1 MRTIKLLRM
10 ELRNFKGVAQAEY
23 DFGDRT
29 DISGGNGTGKSTIF
43 EGYLWC
49 LFDKNPA
56 GNTPKVQPYD
66 TANEI
71 KHQLTTSVRLYLEL
85 DGNPLIAERTL
96 KEEWV
101 KPRGTTELVCKG
113 TKSEY
118 SINEVP
124 MSKAQYNAKLSD
136 ILPLD
141 KWFILSSIGIIPAME
156 QKACRAALQAIAPA
170 IDEHTLAQ
178 PFPAVV
184 DALARGLNID
194 ELQATTKQTKSRAK
208 TELDSI
214 PAALD
219 AQDLLRV
226 QDDFAA
232 IEARLAETKMDI
244 AARQVELEQLQTL
257 GEDAARVAKERE
269 IANLRTELA
278 RLNAEISE
286 YETNAQTAYTTARAK
301 YEQQLQTLAA
311 ESQGISQRTMV
322 SQQTAKRY
330 LALIED
336 EKKRIA
342 ALRDQWTAKN
352 AETYEAPEL
361 QTVCPTCGQPLPGER
376 IAETLAKATQA
387 WNADKVKALQAIQH
401 EAEACKARIAD
412 YKAANAQA
420 AERDKADFDRAQ
432 AIADEVK
439 EANHALDTLVP
450 PAKALTLC
458 IYYQNAVAKRKEIE
472 QQLAQATA
480 DNATP
485 QTCEAPATCNQQR
498 EAITQAIASLQ
509 REAEDLLRRLA
520 ARDTNRRID
529 EERANLE
536 ERQRTLAD
544 TVAQAEGVEQQIL
557 AYRKAKI
564 MAVENGVS
572 SLFTMVRWK
581 MYEPNLTNDGEKEIC
596 QAIIDG
602 IPYDQQNR
610 ATQVNA
616 AIDIVNGFARAYE
629 VSLPLF
635 IDNAESVTDIIPING
650 QRITMTVVKNR
661 PLALTNFYE

>member
-1 MRTIKLLRM
+1 MKTIKLIRM

-23 DFGDRT
+23 DFGDRA
-29 DISGGNGTGKSTIF
+29 DISGGNGSGKSTIF
-43 EGYLWC
+43 EAYLWC

-71 KHQLTTSVRLYLEL
+71 RHQLTTSVRLYIEL

-118 SINEVP
+118 AVNEVP
-124 MSKAQYNAKLSD
+124 MSKAQYNAKLAD
-136 ILPLD
+136 IMPLD

-156 QKACRAALQAIAPA
+156 QKACRATLQAIAPA
-170 IDEHTLAQ
+170 IDEQTLAQ
-178 PFPAVV
+178 PFPAVL
-184 DALARGLNID
+184 DALAHGLNID

-208 TELDSI
+208 TELDGI
-214 PAALD
+214 PAALE
-219 AQDLLRV
+219 AQDRLRV
-226 QDDFAA
+226 EDDFAA
-232 IEARLAETKMDI
+232 IEAKLAETKMDI
-244 AARQVELEQLQTL
+244 AARQIELEQLQTL
-257 GEDAARVAKERE
+257 GDDAARVAKEKE
-269 IANLRTELA
+269 TANLRTELA
-278 RLNAEISE
+278 RLNAQISE
-286 YETNAQTAYTTARAK
+286 RETAAQTTYTTARAK

-311 ESQGISQRTMV
+311 ESHGISQRTMV

-330 LALIED
+330 LQLIED

-352 AETYEAPEL
+352 AETYEVPEL

-376 IAETLAKATQA
+376 IAEALEKATQA

-401 EAEACKARIAD
+401 EAEECKKRIAG

-420 AERDKADFDRAQ
+420 AERDKADYDRAQ

-458 IYYQNAVAKRKEIE
+458 IEYQNALAKKQEVE
-472 QQLAQATA
+472 QQLAQRAATGVNDSEPTA
-480 DNATP
+480 
-485 QTCEAPATCNQQR
+485 QSQQR
-498 EAITQAIASLQ
+498 EAITQAIVSLQ

-529 EERANLE
+529 EERARLLE
-536 ERQRTLAD
+536 QQRTLAD
-544 TVAQAEGVEQQIL
+544 NIAQAEGVEQQIL

-581 MYEPNLTNDGEKEIC
+581 MYEPNVTNDGEKEIC
-596 QAIIDG
+596 QAIING

-616 AIDIVNGFARAYE
+616 AIDIVNGFARAYD

-635 IDNAESVTDIIPING
+635 IDNAESVTDIIPTNG
-650 QRITMTVVKNR
+650 QCITMTVVKNKQ
-661 PLALTNFYE
+661 LELTNYHK

>member
-1 MRTIKLLRM
+1 MKTIRLERM
-10 ELRNFKGVAQAEY
+10 ELRNFKGVAQADY
-23 DFGDRT
+23 VFGAHT
-29 DISGGNGTGKSTIF
+29 DIRGGNATGKSTIF
-43 EGYLWC
+43 EAYLWC
-49 LFDKNPA
+49 LFDKNQA
-56 GNTPKVQPYD
+56 GSTPRVQPLGKD
-66 TANEI
+66 NQPI
-71 KHQLTTSVRLYLEL
+71 HQLTTSVRLHLSL
-85 DGNPLIAERTL
+85 DGNPLIVERTL
-96 KEEWV
+96 KEDWV

-113 TKSEY
+113 LKSEY
-118 SINEVP
+118 AVNEVP
-124 MSKAQYNAKLSD
+124 MTKTQYLAKID
-136 ILPLD
+136 EILPSER
-141 KWFILSSIGIIPAME
+141 WFTLSSIGIIPAMD
-156 QKACRAALQAIAPA
+156 QKTCRAALQAIAPA
-170 IDEHTLAQ
+170 IDEQQLAQ
-178 PFPAVV
+178 PFPAVA

-219 AQDLLRV
+219 AQDRLRV
-226 QDDFAA
+226 EDDFAA
-232 IEARLAETKMDI
+232 IETRLAEIKTDI
-244 AARQVELEQLQTL
+244 KTRQTELEQLQTL
-257 GEDAARVAKERE
+257 GDDAARVAKEQE
-269 IANLRTELA
+269 TANLRTELA
-278 RLNAEISE
+278 SLNAQISE
-286 YETNAQTAYTTARAK
+286 RETAAQTTYTTTRAK
-301 YEQQLQTLAA
+301 YEQRLQTLAA

-330 LALIED
+330 LQLIED

-376 IAETLAKATQA
+376 IAEALAKATQA

-401 EAEACKARIAD
+401 EAEECKKRIAD
-412 YKAANAQA
+412 YQAANAQA
-420 AERDKADFDRAQ
+420 AERDKADYDRAQ

-439 EANHALDTLVP
+439 ETNHALDTLTTP
-450 PAKALTLC
+450 DKALKMC
-458 IYYQNAVAKRKEIE
+458 IEYQNALAKKQEVE
-472 QQLAQATA
+472 QQLAQRAATGVNDSEPTA
-480 DNATP
+480 
-485 QTCEAPATCNQQR
+485 QSRQS
-498 EAITQAIASLQ
+498 EAITQAAIASLQ
-509 REAEDLLRRLA
+509 AEAEHLLLRLA
-520 ARDTNRRID
+520 ARNTNRRID
-529 EERANLE
+529 EERARLE
-536 ERQRTLAD
+536 DRQRTLAD

-602 IPYDQQNR
+602 VPYEQQNR

-635 IDNAESVTDIIPING
+635 IDNAESVTDILPTNG
-650 QRITMTVVKNR
+650 QEITLTVVPNGK
-661 PLALTNFYE
+661 LTINS

>member
-96 KEEWV
+96 KEEWA

-124 MSKAQYNAKLSD
+124 MSKAQYNAKLAD
-136 ILPLD
+136 IMPLD

-170 IDEHTLAQ
+170 IDEQQLAQ
-178 PFPAVV
+178 PFPAVA

-219 AQDLLRV
+219 AQDRLRV
-226 QDDFAA
+226 EDDFAA
-232 IEARLAETKMDI
+232 IETRLAEIKTDI
-244 AARQVELEQLQTL
+244 ETRQTELEQLQTL
-257 GEDAARVAKERE
+257 GDGAARVAKEQE
-269 IANLRTELA
+269 TANLRTELA
-278 RLNAEISE
+278 RLNAQISE
-286 YETNAQTAYTTARAK
+286 RETAAQTTYTTARAK
-301 YEQQLQTLAA
+301 YEQRLQTLAA

-330 LALIED
+330 LQLIKD

-352 AETYEAPEL
+352 AETYKVPKL

-376 IAETLAKATQA
+376 IAEALAKATQA

-401 EAEACKARIAD
+401 EAEECKKRIAD
-412 YKAANAQA
+412 YQAANAQA
-420 AERDKADFDRAQ
+420 AERDKADYDRAQ

-439 EANHALDTLVP
+439 ETNHAWDTLITP
-450 PAKALTLC
+450 DKALKMC
-458 IYYQNAVAKRKEIE
+458 IEYQNALAKKQEVE
-472 QQLAQATA
+472 QQLAQRAATGVNDSEPTA
-480 DNATP
+480 
-485 QTCEAPATCNQQR
+485 QSRQS
-498 EAITQAIASLQ
+498 EAITQAAIASLQ
-509 REAEDLLRRLA
+509 AEAEHLLLRLA
-520 ARDTNRRID
+520 ARNTNRRID
-529 EERANLE
+529 EERARLE
-536 ERQRTLAD
+536 ERQRNLAD
-544 TVAQAEGVEQQIL
+544 IVAQAEGTEQQISD
-557 AYRKAKI
+557 YRKAKI

-572 SLFTMVRWK
+572 SLFTMVHWK
-581 MYEPNLTNDGEKEIC
+581 MYEPNVTNDGEKEIC
-596 QAIIDG
+596 QAVING

-635 IDNAESVTDIIPING
+635 VDNAESVTDIIPTNG

-661 PLALTNFYE
+661 PLALTNFHE

>member
-1 MRTIKLLRM
+1 MKTIKLIRM

-23 DFGDRT
+23 DFGDRA
-29 DISGGNGTGKSTIF
+29 DISGGNGSGKSTIF
-43 EGYLWC
+43 EAYLWC

-71 KHQLTTSVRLYLEL
+71 RHQLTTSVRLYIEL

-118 SINEVP
+118 AVNEVP
-124 MSKAQYNAKLSD
+124 MSKAQYNAKLAD
-136 ILPLD
+136 IMPLD

-170 IDEHTLAQ
+170 IDEQTLAQ
-178 PFPAVV
+178 PFPAVL

-208 TELDSI
+208 TELDGI
-214 PAALD
+214 PAALE
-219 AQDLLRV
+219 AQDRLRV
-226 QDDFAA
+226 EDDFAA
-232 IEARLAETKMDI
+232 IEAKLAETKTDI
-244 AARQVELEQLQTL
+244 AARQAELEQLQTL
-257 GEDAARVAKERE
+257 GDDAARVAKERE
-269 IANLRTELA
+269 IANLRTYLA
-278 RLNAEISE
+278 RLNAQISE
-286 YETNAQTAYTTARAK
+286 YETKAQTDYTTTRAK

-311 ESQGISQRTMV
+311 ESQGIAQRTV
-322 SQQTAKRY
+322 VAQQTAKRY
-330 LALIED
+330 LLLIED
-336 EKKRIA
+336 KKKRITT
-342 ALRDQWTAKN
+342 LRDQWKAKN
-352 AETYEAPEL
+352 AETYIVPEM
-361 QTVCPTCGQPLPGER
+361 QTVCPTCGQEIPAER
-376 IAETLAKATQA
+376 IAEALTKAMQA

-401 EAEACKARIAD
+401 EAEECKQCLND
-412 YKAANAQA
+412 YETANAKA
-420 AERDKADFDRAQ
+420 AERDKADFTRAQ

-439 EANHALDTLVP
+439 EIQQALDNLVP

-458 IYYQNAVAKRKEIE
+458 IDYQNAVAKRQELE
-472 QQLAQATA
+472 QQLAQAT
-480 DNATP
+480 DNAQPTDNAK
-485 QTCEAPATCNQQR
+485 T
-498 EAITQAIASLQ
+498 TQIAELTQEIASLQ
-509 REAEDLLRRLA
+509 TERENLLRRLA

-529 EERANLE
+529 EERARLE

-544 TVAQAEGVEQQIL
+544 TVAQAEGVEQQII

-581 MYEPNLTNDGEKEIC
+581 MYEPNVTNDGEKEIC
-596 QAIIDG
+596 QAIING

-616 AIDIVNGFARAYE
+616 AIDIVNGFAKAYE

-635 IDNAESVTDIIPING
+635 IDNAESVTDIIPTNG
-650 QRITMTVVKNR
+650 QCITMTVVKNKQ
-661 PLALTNFYE
+661 LELTNYHK

>member
-170 IDEHTLAQ
+170 IDEQTLAQ

-232 IEARLAETKMDI
+232 IEAKLAETKTDI
-244 AARQVELEQLQTL
+244 AARQAELEQLQKL

-286 YETNAQTAYTTARAK
+286 YETNALTAYTTARAK

-342 ALRDQWTAKN
+342 TLRDQWTAKN

-376 IAETLAKATQA
+376 IAEALEKATQA
-387 WNADKVKALQAIQH
+387 WNADKVKAMQTIQH

-420 AERDKADFDRAQ
+420 AERDKADYDRAQ

-458 IYYQNAVAKRKEIE
+458 IEYQNALAKKQEVE
-472 QQLAQATA
+472 QQLAQRAATGVNDSEPTA
-480 DNATP
+480 
-485 QTCEAPATCNQQR
+485 QSQQR

-529 EERANLE
+529 EERARLE
-536 ERQRTLAD
+536 DRQRTLAD

-629 VSLPLF
+629 ICLPLF
-635 IDNAESVTDIIPING
+635 IDNAESVTDIIPTNG

-661 PLALTNFYE
+661 PLALTNFHE

>member
-71 KHQLTTSVRLYLEL
+71 KHQLTTSVRLTLEL
-85 DGNPLIAERTL
+85 DGNPLIVERTL

-118 SINEVP
+118 SINGVP
-124 MSKAQYNAKLSD
+124 MSKAQYNAKLAD
-136 ILPLD
+136 IMPLD

-170 IDEHTLAQ
+170 IDEQQLAQ
-178 PFPAVV
+178 PFPAVA

-219 AQDLLRV
+219 AQDRLRV
-226 QDDFAA
+226 EDDFAA
-232 IEARLAETKMDI
+232 IETRLAEIKTDI
-244 AARQVELEQLQTL
+244 ETRQTELEQLQTL
-257 GEDAARVAKERE
+257 GDGAARVAKEQE
-269 IANLRTELA
+269 TANLRTELA
-278 RLNAEISE
+278 RLNAQISE
-286 YETNAQTAYTTARAK
+286 RETAAQTTYTTARAK
-301 YEQQLQTLAA
+301 YEQRLQTLAA

-330 LALIED
+330 LQLIED

-376 IAETLAKATQA
+376 IAEALEKATQA

-401 EAEACKARIAD
+401 EAEECKKRIAD
-412 YKAANAQA
+412 YQAANAQA
-420 AERDKADFDRAQ
+420 AERDKADYDRAQ

-439 EANHALDTLVP
+439 ETNHALDTLTTP
-450 PAKALTLC
+450 DKALKMC
-458 IYYQNAVAKRKEIE
+458 IEYQNALAKKQEVE
-472 QQLAQATA
+472 QQLAQRAATGVNDSEPTA
-480 DNATP
+480 
-485 QTCEAPATCNQQR
+485 QSRQS
-498 EAITQAIASLQ
+498 EAITQAAIVSLQ
-509 REAEDLLRRLA
+509 AEAEHLLLRLA
-520 ARDTNRRID
+520 ARNTNRRID
-529 EERANLE
+529 EERARLE
-536 ERQRTLAD
+536 ERQRSLAD
-544 TVAQAEGVEQQIL
+544 TVAQAEGTEQQISD
-557 AYRKAKI
+557 YRKAKI

-596 QAIIDG
+596 QAIING
-602 IPYDQQNR
+602 VPYEQQNR

-616 AIDIVNGFARAYE
+616 AIDIVNGFAHAYE

-635 IDNAESVTDIIPING
+635 VDNAESVTDIIPTNG

-661 PLALTNFYE
+661 PLALTNFHE

>member
-1 MRTIKLLRM
+1 MKTIKLIRM

-23 DFGDRT
+23 DFGDRA
-29 DISGGNGTGKSTIF
+29 DISGGNGSGKSTIF
-43 EGYLWC
+43 EAYLWC

-118 SINEVP
+118 AVNEVP
-124 MSKAQYNAKLSD
+124 MSKAQYNAKLAD

-141 KWFILSSIGIIPAME
+141 KWFILSSIGIILAME

-170 IDEHTLAQ
+170 IDEQTIAQ

-184 DALARGLNID
+184 DALTSGLNID

-214 PAALD
+214 PAAID
-219 AQDLLRV
+219 AQDRLRV
-226 QDDFAA
+226 EEDFAA
-232 IEARLAETKMDI
+232 IEAKLAETKTDI
-244 AARQVELEQLQTL
+244 AARQIELEQLQAL
-257 GEDAARVAKERE
+257 GDDAAHIAKERE
-269 IANLRTELA
+269 IANLRTDLA
-278 RLNAEISE
+278 RLNAQISE
-286 YETNAQTAYTTARAK
+286 HETNAQTAYTTARAK

-311 ESQGISQRTMV
+311 ESQGIAQRITV
-322 SQQTAKRY
+322 AQQTAKRY
-330 LALIED
+330 LLLIED
-336 EKKRIA
+336 KKQRITT
-342 ALRDQWTAKN
+342 LRDQWKAKN
-352 AETYEAPEL
+352 AETYIVPEM
-361 QTVCPTCGQPLPGER
+361 QTVCPTCGQELPAER
-376 IAETLAKATQA
+376 ITEALTKAMQA
-387 WNADKVKALQAIQH
+387 WNAEKVKSLQAIQH
-401 EAEACKARIAD
+401 EAEECKKCLND
-412 YKAANAQA
+412 YETANAQA
-420 AERDKADFDRAQ
+420 DERDRVDIERAQ
-432 AIADEVK
+432 TISDEVK
-439 EANHALDTLVP
+439 EIQQAIDNLCTPTTILNQDAEYQTLI
-450 PAKALTLC
+450 AK
-458 IYYQNAVAKRKEIE
+458 KRDIE
-472 QQLAQATA
+472 SQLAQATQ
-480 DNATP
+480 ATETT
-485 QTCEAPATCNQQR
+485 QDTTTTQITE
-498 EAITQAIASLQ
+498 ITQVIASLQ
-509 REAEDLLRRLA
+509 RLREDLLRRLA

-529 EERANLE
+529 EERARLLE
-536 ERQRTLAD
+536 QQRTLAD
-544 TVAQAEGVEQQIL
+544 TIAQAEGVEQQIL

-564 MAVENGVS
+564 MAVENGIS

-581 MYEPNLTNDGEKEIC
+581 MYEPNVTNDGEKEIC
-596 QAIIDG
+596 QAIING

-616 AIDIVNGFARAYE
+616 AIDIVNGFAKAYE

-635 IDNAESVTDIIPING
+635 IDNAESVTDIIPTNG
-650 QRITMTVVKNR
+650 QCITMTVVKNKQ
-661 PLALTNFYE
+661 LELTNYCK